1 MLASGGDRVL
11 HPEDMNSKAMG
22 VLVAVAVGATVAIG
36 SSAVAVAMMPG
47 EAAGEVQA
55 VSAIA
60 APDQTASEG
69 AASHAV
75 LGGPDPVVALPPV
88 PVALDGGAQAKEE
101 PAATPAPKTTTPP
114 VGAGNSNAGGNSGNS
129 NSGSGNSAKDEEK
142 AQKEADKAA
151 EKAAK
156 EAAKEAERQAKE
168 AEKAAKEAQKDAE
181 KADEVKKDK
190 QESGEQAQ

>member
-1 MLASGGDRVL
+1 MHASGGDRVL
-11 HPEDMNSKAMG
+11 HHEDMNSKAMG

-69 AASHAV
+69 AASHAI
-75 LGGPDPVVALPPV
+75 LGGPAPTVALPPV
-88 PVALDGGAQAKEE
+88 PLALGGGAQAKEE
-101 PAATPAPKTTTPP
+101 PAVTPAPKMTTPP
-114 VGAGNSNAGGNSGNS
+114 VGAGNSNAG
-129 NSGSGNSAKDEEK
+129 GNSAKDEEK

-181 KADEVKKDK
+181 KADKVKKDK